1 MQYIVHIPD
10 QNERYAFAAKI
21 KKILKSANIKAV
33 EYIPGN
39 KNKILKSD
47 IGIKANG
54 IDKKILA
61 QVLSQVERRGY
72 TLLRNKTSK

>member
-1 MQYIVHIPD
+1 MQYIIHIPD

-21 KKILKSANIKAV
+21 KKILKGANVKAV

-39 KNKILKSD
+39 KNKIFKSD

-61 QVLSQVERRGY
+61 QVLSQIERRGY